1 MKSSCTDG
9 SRRYQ
14 NAISAQIVTI
24 IEKYIFFKEIVS
36 VVTDKPRAAA
46 GPVLVPG
53 EPSVSLQTEPSGM
66 WAAWIVV
73 ESCGIKQ
80 NPFLC
85 CGRVCSK
92 QLCFFLSISFSAVF
106 ELFFSWILLQWSK
119 CKKLS
124 SVSLQVFVSQNF
136 LPWKIYILLGKH
148 ALNGKNVAWMWLGIT
163 E

>member
-66 WAAWIVV
+66 
-73 ESCGIKQ
+73 
-80 NPFLC
+80 
-85 CGRVCSK
+85 
-92 QLCFFLSISFSAVF
+92 
-106 ELFFSWILLQWSK
+106 
-119 CKKLS
+119 
-124 SVSLQVFVSQNF
+124 
-136 LPWKIYILLGKH
+136 
-148 ALNGKNVAWMWLGIT
+148 
-163 E
+163 